1 MLKWMFGA
9 LVAFCICTCTLK
21 ARADVIASSPD
32 GFHIKLER
40 ETDQSQNAVAKRVL
54 DLSDW
59 WSSYHTYSGNAD
71 NLILT
76 STQVGGRWMEV
87 WPDGS
92 VLHGTLIGNMTLG
105 KNQIVRF
112 DAALGPLQQ
121 LGVSAVLN
129 ITLSPIEGSDRT
141 QITFDYR
148 VTGADHQSLEKWAE
162 IVEGVLAEQIE
173 NLSTFE

>member
-1 MLKWMFGA
+1 MTKWMFGA
-9 LVAFCICTCTLK
+9 LVAICLCADTLQ
-21 ARADVIASSPD
+21 ARADVIASSSD

-40 ETDQSQNAVAKRVL
+40 ETDQSQTRVAERIFQ
-54 DLSDW
+54 LSDW
-59 WSSYHTYSGNAD
+59 WSSDHTYSGNAE

-129 ITLSPIEGSDRT
+129 ITLSPSEGSDGT

-148 VTGADHQSLEKWAE
+148 VTGADHQSLDKWAE

-173 NLSTFE
+173 NLSTPQ